1 MNETWQEIT
10 QPTWARIA
18 AQSDGLRP
26 ATLRIFAQAQP
37 ANPLADAERGINNF
51 IQGSNLENLIWAV
64 GILLIGLIVSAL
76 VSSVVG
82 GLLKKTTIDN
92 RLAAWITG
100 RPEGAGSPQV
110 EKWISAAVF
119 WIIFIFFLVAFFNRL
134 NLTAVSQPLNTFL
147 NQIAT
152 FLPKLAGALIWLG
165 IAWVLATVAKL
176 AVSRVMRTFSVDER
190 LNQEVGTAPTER
202 PLLLSDT
209 VANALY
215 WFIFLL
221 FLPLILE
228 ALQLQQALL
237 PVNNLLNQILAA
249 IPKILEAVLIG
260 FVGWLL
266 AQVVRRIVTN
276 LLAAAG
282 ADSLGARFGI
292 SRTSGGQ
299 SLSWIVGTI
308 VYVLILIPT
317 AIAALNALDI
327 QAISQP
333 AIAMLNDILSA
344 VPKIFTA
351 ALILAVAYILGRW
364 VGDLV
369 TNILT
374 GIGFNNV
381 FSWLGVQP
389 PKQPVRVM
397 SPPVRPLDP
406 EATILQ
412 EPELPARTPSEF
424 VGIVVQV
431 GILLFAVVAATDVL
445 RIPALTAIVSGI
457 VLVAGRVLSGLV
469 VFAIGLYLANLAFS
483 LIASSG
489 TRQARLLGQTA
500 RIAIIAFV
508 SALALQQM
516 GIGSDIVNL
525 AFGLLLG
532 AIAVGI
538 ALAFGLG
545 GREIAADQ
553 IREWLASFKQDKTPR
568 L

>member
-10 QPTWARIA
+10 QPISGPIA
-18 AQSDGLRP
+18 ALSDRVL
-26 ATLRIFAQAQP
+26 AQAQP
-37 ANPLADAERGINNF
+37 GNALTDAERGINNF
-51 IQGSNLENLIWAV
+51 LQGSNIENLLWAV

-82 GLLKKTTIDN
+82 GLLKKTTLDN

-100 RPEGAGSPQV
+100 RPEGTGAPQV

-119 WIIFIFFLVAFFNRL
+119 WIIFVFFLIAFFNRL

-147 NQIAT
+147 NQIT
-152 FLPKLAGALIWLG
+152 GFLPKLAGALIWLG
-165 IAWVLATVAKL
+165 IAWVLATVAKM
-176 AVSRVMRTFSVDER
+176 AVSRAMRAFSVDER

-209 VANALY
+209 LANALY

-221 FLPLILE
+221 FLPLILDSLE
-228 ALQLQQALL
+228 MQQALL

-249 IPKILEAVLIG
+249 IPKILEAVVIG

-266 AQVVRRIVTN
+266 AMVVRRIVTN

-333 AIAMLNDILSA
+333 AIAMLNTILGA
-344 VPKIFTA
+344 LPNIFTA
-351 ALILAVAYILGRW
+351 ALILAVAYMLGRW
-364 VGDLV
+364 ISDLV

-381 FSWLGVQP
+381 FSWLGVQQ
-389 PKQPVRVM
+389 PKQRLRL
-397 SPPVRPLDP
+397 PPSSIDP
-406 EATILQ
+406 DATILQ

-431 GILLFAVVAATDVL
+431 GIMLFAVVAATDVL

-457 VLVAGRVLSGLV
+457 VLVAGRVLAGLV

-553 IREWLASFKQDKTPR
+553 IRELLASFKQDKTPR

>member
-10 QPTWARIA
+10 QPISGPIA
-18 AQSDGLRP
+18 ALSD
-26 ATLRIFAQAQP
+26 RILAQAQSG
-37 ANPLADAERGINNF
+37 NPLTDAERGINNF
-51 IQGSNLENLIWAV
+51 LQGSNIENLLWAV

-76 VSSVVG
+76 VSSGWG
-82 GLLKKTTIDN
+82 GLPQHATV
-92 RLAAWITG
+92 RRRRAAWITG
-100 RPEGAGSPQV
+100 RPEGGAGAPQV

-147 NQIAT
+147 NQIT
-152 FLPKLAGALIWLG
+152 GFLPRLAAALIWLG
-165 IAWVLATVAKL
+165 IAWVLATVAKM
-176 AVSRVMRTFSVDER
+176 AVSRLMRTFSVDER
-190 LNQEVGTAPTER
+190 LNQEVGSASSER
-202 PLLLSDT
+202 PVLLSDT

-221 FLPLILE
+221 FLPLILDSLE
-228 ALQLQQALL
+228 MQQALL

-249 IPKILEAVLIG
+249 IPKILEAVVIG

-266 AQVVRRIVTN
+266 AMVVRRIVTN

-333 AIAMLNDILSA
+333 AVAMLNDILGA
-344 VPKIFTA
+344 LPNIFTA

-364 VGDLV
+364 ISDLV

-381 FSWLGVQP
+381 FSWLGVQQ
-389 PKQPVRVM
+389 PKQRLRL
-397 SPPVRPLDP
+397 PPSSIDP
-406 EATILQ
+406 DATILQ
-412 EPELPARTPSEF
+412 EP
-424 VGIVVQV
+424 
-431 GILLFAVVAATDVL
+431 
-445 RIPALTAIVSGI
+445 
-457 VLVAGRVLSGLV
+457 
-469 VFAIGLYLANLAFS
+469 
-483 LIASSG
+483 
-489 TRQARLLGQTA
+489 
-500 RIAIIAFV
+500 
-508 SALALQQM
+508 
-516 GIGSDIVNL
+516 
-525 AFGLLLG
+525 
-532 AIAVGI
+532 
-538 ALAFGLG
+538 
-545 GREIAADQ
+545 
-553 IREWLASFKQDKTPR
+553 
-568 L
+568 

>member
-10 QPTWARIA
+10 QPISGPIA
-18 AQSDGLRP
+18 ALSDRL
-26 ATLRIFAQAQP
+26 LAQAQP
-37 ANPLADAERGINNF
+37 ANPLAQAERGINNLF
-51 IQGSNLENLIWAV
+51 QGSNIENLLWAV
-64 GILLIGLIVSAL
+64 GILLVGLIVSAV
-76 VSSVVG
+76 VSSIVG

-100 RPEGAGSPQV
+100 RPEGAETPQV
-110 EKWISAAVF
+110 EKWISTAVF
-119 WIIFIFFLVAFFNRL
+119 WIIFIFFLIAFFDRL

-147 NQIAT
+147 NQIT
-152 FLPKLAGALIWLG
+152 GFLPKLAGALIWLG
-165 IAWVLATVAKL
+165 IAWVLATVAKM

-190 LNQEVGTAPTER
+190 LNQEVGAAPTER

-221 FLPLILE
+221 FLPLILDSLE
-228 ALQLQQALL
+228 MQQALL

-266 AQVVRRIVTN
+266 AMVVRRIVTN

-282 ADSLGARFGI
+282 ADGLGARFGI

-299 SLSWIVGTI
+299 SLSWIAGTI

-333 AIAMLNDILSA
+333 AIAMLNDILGA

-351 ALILAVAYILGRW
+351 ALILALAYILGRW

-381 FSWLGVQP
+381 FSWLGVQA
-389 PKQPVRVM
+389 PKQSLRL
-397 SPPVRPLDP
+397 PPSSIDP

-431 GILLFAVVAATDVL
+431 GIILFAVVAATDVL
-445 RIPALTAIVSGI
+445 QIPALTAIVSGI
-457 VLVAGRVLSGLV
+457 VLVAGRVLAGLV

-489 TRQARLLGQTA
+489 TRQARLLGQAA

-553 IREWLASFKQDKTPR
+553 IRELLASFKQDKTPR
-568 L
+568 S

>member
-10 QPTWARIA
+10 QPISGPIA
-18 AQSDGLRP
+18 ALSD
-26 ATLRIFAQAQP
+26 RILAQAQSG
-37 ANPLADAERGINNF
+37 NPLADAERGINNF
-51 IQGSNLENLIWAV
+51 IQGSNLENLLWAV
-64 GILLIGLIVSAL
+64 GILLVGLIVSAL

-100 RPEGAGSPQV
+100 RPEGGAGAPQV

-147 NQIAT
+147 NQIAN
-152 FLPKLAGALIWLG
+152 FLPKLAAALIWLG
-165 IAWVLATVAKL
+165 IAWVLATVAKM
-176 AVSRVMRTFSVDER
+176 AVSRLMRTFSVDER
-190 LNQEVGTAPTER
+190 LNQEVGSASSER

-266 AQVVRRIVTN
+266 AMVVRRIVTN

-333 AIAMLNDILSA
+333 AVAMLNDILLA

-369 TNILT
+369 TNILR

-389 PKQPVRVM
+389 KQPLRLTP
-397 SPPVRPLDP
+397 SSSDP
-406 EATILQ
+406 DATILQ
-412 EPELPARTPSEF
+412 EPEVPTRTPSEF

-445 RIPALTAIVSGI
+445 GIPALTAIVSGI

-489 TRQARLLGQTA
+489 TRQARLLGQAA

-508 SALALQQM
+508 AALALQQM

>member
-10 QPTWARIA
+10 QPISGPMAVVSDRI
-18 AQSDGLRP
+18 L
-26 ATLRIFAQAQP
+26 AQAQVAP
-37 ANPLADAERGINNF
+37 NPLSEAERGLNNLF
-51 IQGSNLENLIWAV
+51 AGKDIENLVWAI

-76 VSSVVG
+76 VSSLVG

-100 RPEGAGSPQV
+100 RPEGEGSPQV
-110 EKWISAAVF
+110 EKWISGAVF

-147 NQIAT
+147 NQIAGA
-152 FLPKLAGALIWLG
+152 LPKLAKALIFLG
-165 IAWVLATVAKL
+165 IAWVVATVAKL
-176 AVSRVMRTFSVDER
+176 ALSRAMRTFGVDER
-190 LNQEVGTAPTER
+190 LNQQVGTAPTET

-209 VANALY
+209 LANALY

-221 FLPLILE
+221 FLPLVLE
-228 ALQLQQALL
+228 SLDLQQALL

-266 AQVVRRIVTN
+266 AQVVQRIVTN

-292 SRTSGGQ
+292 SRSSGGQ
-299 SLSWIVGTI
+299 SLSWIIGTI

-327 QAISQP
+327 QAISLP
-333 AIAMLNDILSA
+333 AIAMLNTILGA
-344 VPKIFTA
+344 LPNIFTA
-351 ALILAVAYILGRW
+351 AIILAVAYFLGRW
-364 VGDLV
+364 IGDLV

-381 FSWLGVQP
+381 FSWLGMQ
-389 PKQPVRVM
+389 PKQPLRLP
-397 SPPVRPLDP
+397 SSSSTDP
-406 EATILQ
+406 DATVLQ
-412 EPELPARTPSEF
+412 EPDVAARTPSQF

-431 GILLFAVVAATDVL
+431 GIMLFAVVAATDVL
-445 RIPALTAIVSGI
+445 KIPALTAIVSGI

-500 RIAIIAFV
+500 RIAVIAFV
-508 SALALQQM
+508 GALALQQM

-545 GREIAADQ
+545 GREIAADEL
-553 IREWLASFKQDKTPR
+553 RGWLASFKQDKTPR
-568 L
+568 S

>member
-10 QPTWARIA
+10 QPISGSIA
-18 AQSDGLRP
+18 ALSD
-26 ATLRIFAQAQP
+26 RILAQAQP
-37 ANPLADAERGINNF
+37 ANPLTDAERGINNF
-51 IQGSNLENLIWAV
+51 IQGSNLENLLWAV
-64 GILLIGLIVSAL
+64 GILLVGLIVSAL

-100 RPEGAGSPQV
+100 RPEGAGAPQV

-147 NQIAT
+147 NQIAN
-152 FLPKLAGALIWLG
+152 FLPKLAAALIWLG
-165 IAWVLATVAKL
+165 IAWVLATVAKM
-176 AVSRVMRTFSVDER
+176 AVSRVMRTFNVDER

-266 AQVVRRIVTN
+266 AMVVRRIVTN

-282 ADSLGARFGI
+282 ADGLGARFGI
-292 SRTSGGQ
+292 SRTTGGQ

-333 AIAMLNDILSA
+333 AVAMLNDILSA

-389 PKQPVRVM
+389 KQPLRLTP
-397 SPPVRPLDP
+397 SSIDP
-406 EATILQ
+406 DATVLQ
-412 EPELPARTPSEF
+412 EPELPTRTPSEF

-431 GILLFAVVAATDVL
+431 GIMLFAVVAATDVL

-545 GREIAADQ
+545 GREIAAEQ

>member
-1 MNETWQEIT
+1 MNEMWQEIT

-18 AQSDGLRP
+18 VVSDGLRP
-26 ATLRIFAQAQP
+26 ATLRILAQAQP
-37 ANPLADAERGINNF
+37 ALNPLTEAERGINNLF
-51 IQGSNLENLIWAV
+51 QNSNIGNLIWAV
-64 GILLIGLIVSAL
+64 GILLIGLIVATL

-92 RLAAWITG
+92 RLAAWVTG
-100 RPEGAGSPQV
+100 RPEGEDSPQV

-119 WIIFIFFLVAFFNRL
+119 WIIFIFFLVAFFNQL

-147 NQIAT
+147 NQIT
-152 FLPKLAGALIWLG
+152 GFLPKLGGALIWLG

-190 LNQEVGTAPTER
+190 LNQEVGTAPNER

-221 FLPLILE
+221 FLPLILDSLE
-228 ALQLQQALL
+228 LQQALL

-266 AQVVRRIVTN
+266 AMVVRRIVTN
-276 LLAAAG
+276 LLTAAG

-333 AIAMLNDILSA
+333 AIAMLNTVLGAI
-344 VPKIFTA
+344 PNIFTA
-351 ALILAVAYILGRW
+351 ALILVVAYILGRW
-364 VGDLV
+364 IGDLV

-381 FSWLGVQP
+381 FSWLGVS
-389 PKQPVRVM
+389 PKPSLSIAQNR
-397 SPPVRPLDP
+397 LDTD
-406 EATILQ
+406 ATVLQ
-412 EPELPARTPSEF
+412 SEPGIPARTPSEF

-431 GILLFAVVAATDVL
+431 GIILFAVVAATDVL

-457 VLVAGRVLSGLV
+457 VVVAGKVLSGLI

-489 TRQARLLGQTA
+489 TRQARLLGQAA

-508 SALALQQM
+508 LALALQQM

-545 GREIAADQ
+545 GRDIASEQ
-553 IREWLASFKQDKTPR
+553 IREWLAAFKQDKTPR
-568 L
+568 S

>member
-10 QPTWARIA
+10 QPISGALVA
-18 AQSDGLRP
+18 LSDGLRP
-26 ATLRIFAQAQP
+26 ATLRLLAQAP
-37 ANPLADAERGINNF
+37 AAPNPLADAERGINNF
-51 IQGSNLENLIWAV
+51 VQSSNIENLIWAI

-76 VSSVVG
+76 VSSLVG

-100 RPEGAGSPQV
+100 RAEGEGAPQV

-147 NQIAT
+147 NQIAGA
-152 FLPKLAGALIWLG
+152 LPKLAKALIFLG

-176 AVSRVMRTFSVDER
+176 ALSRAMRTFGVDER
-190 LNQEVGTAPTER
+190 LNQQVGTAPSEN

-209 VANALY
+209 LANALY

-221 FLPLILE
+221 FLPSVLE
-228 ALQLQQALL
+228 SLDLQQALL

-249 IPKILEAVLIG
+249 IPKILEALLIG

-266 AQVVRRIVTN
+266 AQVVQRIVTN

-292 SRTSGGQ
+292 SRSSGGQ
-299 SLSWIVGTI
+299 SLSWIIGTI

-333 AIAMLNDILSA
+333 AIAMLNTILGA
-344 VPKIFTA
+344 LPNIFTA
-351 ALILAVAYILGRW
+351 AIILALAYILGRW
-364 VGDLV
+364 IGDLV

-389 PKQPVRVM
+389 PKQPLMIRAPG
-397 SPPVRPLDP
+397 SIDP
-406 EATILQ
+406 DATVLQ
-412 EPELPARTPSEF
+412 EPDLPARTPSEF

-457 VLVAGRVLSGLV
+457 VLVAGRVLAGLV
-469 VFAIGLYLANLAFS
+469 VFAIGLYLANLAFG

-500 RIAIIAFV
+500 RIAVIAFV

-545 GREIAADQ
+545 GREIAADEL
-553 IREWLASFKQDKTPR
+553 RGWLASFKQDKTPR

>member
-10 QPTWARIA
+10 QPISGPIA
-18 AQSDGLRP
+18 ALSDRVL
-26 ATLRIFAQAQP
+26 AQAQP
-37 ANPLADAERGINNF
+37 GNALTDAERGINNF
-51 IQGSNLENLIWAV
+51 IQGSNIENLIWAV

-100 RPEGAGSPQV
+100 RPEGAGAPQV

-119 WIIFIFFLVAFFNRL
+119 WIIFVFFLIAFFNRL

-147 NQIAT
+147 NQIT
-152 FLPKLAGALIWLG
+152 GFLPKLAGALIWLG
-165 IAWVLATVAKL
+165 IAWVLATVAKM
-176 AVSRVMRTFSVDER
+176 AVSRAMRAFSVDER
-190 LNQEVGTAPTER
+190 LNQEVGAAPTER

-221 FLPLILE
+221 FLPLILDSLE
-228 ALQLQQALL
+228 MQQALL

-266 AQVVRRIVTN
+266 AMVVRRIVTN

-282 ADSLGARFGI
+282 ADALGARFGI

-333 AIAMLNDILSA
+333 AVAMLNDILGA

-351 ALILAVAYILGRW
+351 ALILALAYILGRW

-381 FSWLGVQP
+381 FSWLGVQA
-389 PKQPVRVM
+389 PKQSLRL
-397 SPPVRPLDP
+397 PPSSIDP
-406 EATILQ
+406 DATILQ

-445 RIPALTAIVSGI
+445 QIPALTAIVSGI
-457 VLVAGRVLSGLV
+457 VLVAGRVLAGLV

-489 TRQARLLGQTA
+489 TRQARLLGQAA
-500 RIAIIAFV
+500 RVAIIAFV

-553 IREWLASFKQDKTPR
+553 IRELLASFKQDKTPR

>member
-10 QPTWARIA
+10 QPISGPIGAL
-18 AQSDGLRP
+18 SDQIL
-26 ATLRIFAQAQP
+26 AQAQSG
-37 ANPLADAERGINNF
+37 NPLAEAERGINNF
-51 IQGSNLENLIWAV
+51 LQGSNLENLLWAV
-64 GILLIGLIVSAL
+64 GILLVGLIVSAL

-100 RPEGAGSPQV
+100 RPEGGAGAPQV

-147 NQIAT
+147 NQIT
-152 FLPKLAGALIWLG
+152 GFLPKLAGALIWLG
-165 IAWVLATVAKL
+165 IAWVLATVAKM
-176 AVSRVMRTFSVDER
+176 AISRVMRTFSVDER
-190 LNQEVGTAPTER
+190 LNQEVGTASSER

-266 AQVVRRIVTN
+266 AMVVRRIVTN

-282 ADSLGARFGI
+282 TDSLGARFGI

-333 AIAMLNDILSA
+333 AVAMLNDILSA

-369 TNILT
+369 TNILR

-389 PKQPVRVM
+389 KQPLRLTP
-397 SPPVRPLDP
+397 SSRDP
-406 EATILQ
+406 DATILQ
-412 EPELPARTPSEF
+412 EPEVPTRTPSEF

-445 RIPALTAIVSGI
+445 GIPALTAIVSGI

-508 SALALQQM
+508 AALALQQM

>member
-1 MNETWQEIT
+1 MNETWQQIT
-10 QPTWARIA
+10 QPISGKIA
-18 AQSDGLRP
+18 VMSDGLRP
-26 ATLRIFAQAQP
+26 ATLRILAQAP
-37 ANPLADAERGINNF
+37 AAPNPLVDAQNGINNIF
-51 IQGSNLENLIWAV
+51 QGSTSIENLIWAI

-76 VSSVVG
+76 VSSLVG

-92 RLAAWITG
+92 RLAGWITG
-100 RPEGAGSPQV
+100 RPEGEGSPQV
-110 EKWISAAVF
+110 EKWISGAVF

-147 NQIAT
+147 NQIAGA
-152 FLPKLAGALIWLG
+152 LPKLAKALIFLG

-176 AVSRVMRTFSVDER
+176 ALSRAMRTFGVDER
-190 LNQEVGTAPTER
+190 LNQQVGTAPTET

-209 VANALY
+209 LANALY

-221 FLPLILE
+221 FLPLVLE
-228 ALQLQQALL
+228 SLDLQQALL

-266 AQVVRRIVTN
+266 AQVVQRIVTN

-292 SRTSGGQ
+292 SRSSGGQ
-299 SLSWIVGTI
+299 SLSWIIGTV

-327 QAISQP
+327 QAISLP
-333 AIAMLNDILSA
+333 AIAMLNTILGA
-344 VPKIFTA
+344 LPNIFTA
-351 ALILAVAYILGRW
+351 AIILAVAYFLGRW
-364 VGDLV
+364 IGDLV

-381 FSWLGVQP
+381 FSWLGMQS
-389 PKQPVRVM
+389 KQPLRLP
-397 SPPVRPLDP
+397 SSSTDDLD
-406 EATILQ
+406 ATVLQ
-412 EPELPARTPSEF
+412 EPPARTPSEF

-457 VLVAGRVLSGLV
+457 VLVAGKVLSGLV

-489 TRQARLLGQTA
+489 TRQARMLGQAA
-500 RIAIIAFV
+500 RIAVIAFV
-508 SALALQQM
+508 GALALQQM

-545 GREIAADQ
+545 GREIAADEL
-553 IREWLASFKQDKTPR
+553 RGWLASFKQDKTPR
-568 L
+568 S

>member
-10 QPTWARIA
+10 QPISGPIA
-18 AQSDGLRP
+18 ALSD
-26 ATLRIFAQAQP
+26 RILSQAQP
-37 ANPLADAERGINNF
+37 GNPLTDAERGINNF
-51 IQGSNLENLIWAV
+51 IQGSNIENLIWAV

-100 RPEGAGSPQV
+100 RPEGTGAPQV

-119 WIIFIFFLVAFFNRL
+119 WIIFVFFLIAFFNRL

-147 NQIAT
+147 NQIT
-152 FLPKLAGALIWLG
+152 GFLPKLAGALIWLG
-165 IAWVLATVAKL
+165 IAWVLATVAKM
-176 AVSRVMRTFSVDER
+176 AVSRAMRAFSVDER
-190 LNQEVGTAPTER
+190 LNQEVGAAPTER

-221 FLPLILE
+221 FLPLILDSLE
-228 ALQLQQALL
+228 MQQALL

-266 AQVVRRIVTN
+266 AMVVRRIVTN

-292 SRTSGGQ
+292 SRNSGGQ

-333 AIAMLNDILSA
+333 AIAMLNDILGA

-364 VGDLV
+364 VSDLV

-381 FSWLGVQP
+381 FSWLGVQQ
-389 PKQPVRVM
+389 PKQRLRL
-397 SPPVRPLDP
+397 PPSSIDP
-406 EATILQ
+406 DATILQ

-431 GILLFAVVAATDVL
+431 GIMLFAVVAATDVL

-457 VLVAGRVLSGLV
+457 VLVAGRVLAGLV

-489 TRQARLLGQTA
+489 TRQARLLGQAA

>member
-10 QPTWARIA
+10 QPISGPIA
-18 AQSDGLRP
+18 ALSD
-26 ATLRIFAQAQP
+26 RILAQAQSG
-37 ANPLADAERGINNF
+37 NPLTDAERGINNF
-51 IQGSNLENLIWAV
+51 IQGTNLENLLWAI
-64 GILLIGLIVSAL
+64 GILLVGLIVSAL

-100 RPEGAGSPQV
+100 RPEGGAGAPQV

-147 NQIAT
+147 NQIAN
-152 FLPKLAGALIWLG
+152 FLPKLAAALIWLG
-165 IAWVLATVAKL
+165 IAWVLATVAKM
-176 AVSRVMRTFSVDER
+176 AVSRLMRTFSVDER
-190 LNQEVGTAPTER
+190 LNQEVGTASSER

-266 AQVVRRIVTN
+266 AMVVRRIVTN

-282 ADSLGARFGI
+282 ADGLGARFGI
-292 SRTSGGQ
+292 SRSSGGQ

-333 AIAMLNDILSA
+333 AVAMLNDILLA

-369 TNILT
+369 TNILR

-389 PKQPVRVM
+389 KQPLRLTP
-397 SPPVRPLDP
+397 SSIDP
-406 EATILQ
+406 DATLLQ
-412 EPELPARTPSEF
+412 EPEVPTRTPSEF

-431 GILLFAVVAATDVL
+431 GIMLFAVVAATDVL
-445 RIPALTAIVSGI
+445 GIPALTAIVSGI

-489 TRQARLLGQTA
+489 TRQARLLGQAA

-508 SALALQQM
+508 AALALQQM

>member
-1 MNETWQEIT
+1 MNQTWQEIT

-18 AQSDGLRP
+18 VLSDGLRP
-26 ATLRIFAQAQP
+26 ATLRLLGQAQP
-37 ANPLADAERGINNF
+37 APNPLAEAERGLNNLF
-51 IQGSNLENLIWAV
+51 VGSNIENLIWAV

-76 VSSVVG
+76 VSSLVG

-100 RPEGAGSPQV
+100 RPEGEGSPPV
-110 EKWISAAVF
+110 EKWISTAVF
-119 WIIFIFFLVAFFNRL
+119 WIVFIFFLVAFFNRL

-147 NQIAT
+147 NQIT
-152 FLPKLAGALIWLG
+152 GFLPKLAGALILLG
-165 IAWVLATVAKL
+165 IAWVLATIAKL
-176 AVSRVMRTFSVDER
+176 ALSRAMRTFNVDER
-190 LNQEVGTAPTER
+190 LNQQVGTAPTER

-209 VANALY
+209 LANALY

-221 FLPLILE
+221 FLPSIL
-228 ALQLQQALL
+228 ATLQLQDALL

-249 IPKILEAVLIG
+249 IPKILEALLIG

-266 AQVVRRIVTN
+266 AQVVQRIVTN

-327 QAISQP
+327 QAISLP
-333 AIAMLNDILSA
+333 AIAMLNTILGA
-344 VPKIFTA
+344 LPNIFTA
-351 ALILAVAYILGRW
+351 AVILAVAYILGRW
-364 VGDLV
+364 IGDLV

-389 PKQPVRVM
+389 KQPLRM
-397 SPPVRPLDP
+397 PAPSSIDP
-406 EATILQ
+406 DATVLQ
-412 EPELPARTPSEF
+412 EPPARTPSEF

-457 VLVAGRVLSGLV
+457 VLVAGQVLSGLV
-469 VFAIGLYLANLAFS
+469 VFAIGLYLANLAFN

-489 TRQARLLGQTA
+489 TRQARLLGQAA
-500 RIAIIAFV
+500 RIAIIVFV
-508 SALALQQM
+508 LALALQQM

>member
-10 QPTWARIA
+10 QSTWTPMGLLSDRIL
-18 AQSDGLRP
+18 AQG
-26 ATLRIFAQAQP
+26 QP
-37 ANPLADAERGINNF
+37 APNPLADAERGLNNLF
-51 IQGSNLENLIWAV
+51 QGSNIENLIWAV
-64 GILLIGLIVSAL
+64 GILLLGLIVATL
-76 VSSVVG
+76 VSSVIG
-82 GLLKKTTIDN
+82 GLLKKTNIDN
-92 RLAAWITG
+92 KMAAWVTG
-100 RPEGAGSPQV
+100 RPDSTESPPV
-110 EKWISAAVF
+110 EKWVATAVF

-147 NQIAT
+147 DQIAA

-176 AVSRVMRTFSVDER
+176 AVSRAMRAFGLDER
-190 LNQEVGTAPTER
+190 LNQQVGGTPGES
-202 PLLLSDT
+202 PLLLSET

-228 ALQLQQALL
+228 SLQLSQALL
-237 PVNNLLNQILAA
+237 PVQNLLNQILAA

-260 FVGWLL
+260 AVGWLL

-276 LLAAAG
+276 LLAATG
-282 ADSLGARFGI
+282 ADSVGARFGI
-292 SRTSGGQ
+292 SRTNGGQ

-333 AIAMLNDILSA
+333 AIAMLNTILGA
-344 VPKIFTA
+344 IPNIFTA
-351 ALILAVAYILGRW
+351 AIILVVAYLLGRW
-364 VGDLV
+364 ISDLV
-369 TNILT
+369 INILT

-381 FSWLGVQP
+381 FSWLGVPAKP
-389 PKQPVRVM
+389 PLSIAQNQ
-397 SPPVRPLDP
+397 LDP
-406 EATILQ
+406 DATVLQ
-412 EPELPARTPSEF
+412 AEPEIPSRTPSEF

-431 GILLFAVVAATDVL
+431 GIILFAVVAATDVL

-457 VLVAGRVLSGLV
+457 VVVAGRVLSGLI

-508 SALALQQM
+508 LALALQQM
-516 GIGSDIVNL
+516 GIASDIVNL

-545 GREIAADQ
+545 GRDIASEQ
-553 IREWLASFKQDKTPR
+553 IREWLAAFKQDKTPR
-568 L
+568 P

>member
-18 AQSDGLRP
+18 AQSD
-26 ATLRIFAQAQP
+26 RIFAQAQP
-37 ANPLADAERGINNF
+37 ANPLVDAERGINNF
-51 IQGSNLENLIWAV
+51 IQGSNIENLIWAV

-333 AIAMLNDILSA
+333 AVAMLNDILSA

-406 EATILQ
+406 DATILQ

-457 VLVAGRVLSGLV
+457 VLVAGRVLSGLI

>member
-10 QPTWARIA
+10 QPTWTPMGLLSDRIL
-18 AQSDGLRP
+18 AQG
-26 ATLRIFAQAQP
+26 QP
-37 ANPLADAERGINNF
+37 APNPLADAERGLNNLF
-51 IQGSNLENLIWAV
+51 QGSNIENLIWAV
-64 GILLIGLIVSAL
+64 GILLLGLIVATL
-76 VSSVVG
+76 VSSVIG
-82 GLLKKTTIDN
+82 GLLKKTNIDN
-92 RLAAWITG
+92 KMAAWVTG
-100 RPEGAGSPQV
+100 RPDSTESPPV
-110 EKWISAAVF
+110 EKWVATSVF
-119 WIIFIFFLVAFFNRL
+119 WIILIFFLVAFFNRL

-147 NQIAT
+147 DQIAA
-152 FLPKLAGALIWLG
+152 FLPKFAGALIWLG

-176 AVSRVMRTFSVDER
+176 AVSRAMRAFGLDER
-190 LNQEVGTAPTER
+190 LNQQVGGTPGES
-202 PLLLSDT
+202 PLLLSET

-228 ALQLQQALL
+228 SLQLSQALL
-237 PVNNLLNQILAA
+237 PVQNLLNQILAA

-260 FVGWLL
+260 AVGWLL

-276 LLAAAG
+276 LLAATG
-282 ADSLGARFGI
+282 ADSVGARFGI
-292 SRTSGGQ
+292 SRTNGGQ

-333 AIAMLNDILSA
+333 AIAMLNTILGA
-344 VPKIFTA
+344 IPNIFTA
-351 ALILAVAYILGRW
+351 AIILVVAYILGRW
-364 VGDLV
+364 ISDLV
-369 TNILT
+369 INILT

-381 FSWLGVQP
+381 FSWLGVPAKP
-389 PKQPVRVM
+389 PLSIAQNQ
-397 SPPVRPLDP
+397 LDP
-406 EATILQ
+406 DATVLQ
-412 EPELPARTPSEF
+412 AEPEIPSRTPSEL

-431 GILLFAVVAATDVL
+431 GIILFAVVAATDVL

-508 SALALQQM
+508 LALALQQM
-516 GIGSDIVNL
+516 GIASDIVNL

-545 GREIAADQ
+545 GRDIASEQ
-553 IREWLASFKQDKTPR
+553 IREWLAAFKQDKTPR
-568 L
+568 S

>member
-10 QPTWARIA
+10 QPISGPIA
-18 AQSDGLRP
+18 ALSD
-26 ATLRIFAQAQP
+26 RILAQAQSG
-37 ANPLADAERGINNF
+37 NPLTDAERGINNF

-64 GILLIGLIVSAL
+64 GILLVGLIVSAL

-100 RPEGAGSPQV
+100 RPEGTGAPQV

-147 NQIAT
+147 NQIAN
-152 FLPKLAGALIWLG
+152 FLPKLAAALIWLG
-165 IAWVLATVAKL
+165 IAWVLATVAKM
-176 AVSRVMRTFSVDER
+176 AVSRLMRTFSVDER
-190 LNQEVGTAPTER
+190 LNQEVGTASSER

-266 AQVVRRIVTN
+266 AMVVRRIVTN

-282 ADSLGARFGI
+282 ADGLGARFGI

-333 AIAMLNDILSA
+333 AVAMLNDILSA

-389 PKQPVRVM
+389 KQPLRLTP
-397 SPPVRPLDP
+397 SSIDP
-406 EATILQ
+406 DATILQ

-431 GILLFAVVAATDVL
+431 GIMLFAVVAATDVL

>member
-1 MNETWQEIT
+1 MNETWQEIA
-10 QPTWARIA
+10 QPTWARIGVL
-18 AQSDGLRP
+18 SDGLRP
-26 ATLRIFAQAQP
+26 ATLRILAQARP
-37 ANPLADAERGINNF
+37 AANPLAEAERGLNNLF
-51 IQGSNLENLIWAV
+51 AGSNIENLIWAV
-64 GILLIGLIVSAL
+64 GILLVGLIVSAL
-76 VSSVVG
+76 VSSLVG

-100 RPEGAGSPQV
+100 RPEGAGSPPV
-110 EKWISAAVF
+110 EKWISTAVF
-119 WIIFIFFLVAFFNRL
+119 WIVFIFFLVAFFDRL
-134 NLTAVSQPLNTFL
+134 NLTGVSQPLNTFL
-147 NQIAT
+147 TQIT
-152 FLPKLAGALIWLG
+152 GFLPKLAGALIWLG
-165 IAWVLATVAKL
+165 IAWVLATVAKM
-176 AVSRVMRTFSVDER
+176 AVSRAMRTFSVDER

-221 FLPLILE
+221 FLPLILDSLE
-228 ALQLQQALL
+228 MQQALL

-249 IPKILEAVLIG
+249 IPKILEALLIG

-266 AQVVRRIVTN
+266 AQVVQRIVTN

-333 AIAMLNDILSA
+333 AIAMLNDILTA
-344 VPKIFTA
+344 LPKIFTA
-351 ALILAVAYILGRW
+351 AVIIAVAYLLGRW

-381 FSWLGVQP
+381 FSWLGVP
-389 PKQPVRVM
+389 PAKQPLRL
-397 SPPVRPLDP
+397 PPPSSIDP
-406 EATILQ
+406 DATVLQ
-412 EPELPARTPSEF
+412 EPPARTPSEF

-445 RIPALTAIVSGI
+445 RIPALTAIVSCI
-457 VLVAGRVLSGLV
+457 VVIAGRVLSGLI
-469 VFAIGLYLANLAFS
+469 VFAIGLYLANLAFN

-500 RIAIIAFV
+500 RIAVIVFV

-545 GREIAADQ
+545 GRDIAGEQ
-553 IREWLASFKQDKTPR
+553 IREWLAAFKQDKTPR

>member
-10 QPTWARIA
+10 QPISGPIA
-18 AQSDGLRP
+18 ALSDLI
-26 ATLRIFAQAQP
+26 LAQAQP
-37 ANPLADAERGINNF
+37 ANPLAQTQRGINNF
-51 IQGSNLENLIWAV
+51 LQNSNLENLLWAV
-64 GILLIGLIVSAL
+64 GILLVGLIVSAL

-100 RPEGAGSPQV
+100 RPEAAGSPQV
-110 EKWISAAVF
+110 EKWISTAVF
-119 WIIFIFFLVAFFNRL
+119 WIIFIFFLIAFFDRL

-147 NQIAT
+147 NQIT
-152 FLPKLAGALIWLG
+152 GFLPKLAGALIWLG
-165 IAWVLATVAKL
+165 IAWVLATVAKMAL
-176 AVSRVMRTFSVDER
+176 SRAMRTFNVDER
-190 LNQEVGTAPTER
+190 LNQEVGTASTER

-221 FLPLILE
+221 FLPLILNSLE
-228 ALQLQQALL
+228 MQQALL

-266 AQVVRRIVTN
+266 AMVVRRIVTN

-333 AIAMLNDILSA
+333 AVAMLNDILSA

-351 ALILAVAYILGRW
+351 ALILALAYILGRW

-369 TNILT
+369 TNILR

-389 PKQPVRVM
+389 KQPLRLTP
-397 SPPVRPLDP
+397 SSSDP
-406 EATILQ
+406 DATILQ
-412 EPELPARTPSEF
+412 EPEVATRTPSEF

-445 RIPALTAIVSGI
+445 GIPALTAIVSGI

-508 SALALQQM
+508 AALALQQM

>member
-10 QPTWARIA
+10 QPISGPMAVVSDRI
-18 AQSDGLRP
+18 L
-26 ATLRIFAQAQP
+26 AQAQVAP
-37 ANPLADAERGINNF
+37 NPLSEAERGLNNLF
-51 IQGSNLENLIWAV
+51 AGKDIENLVWAI

-76 VSSVVG
+76 VSSLVG

-100 RPEGAGSPQV
+100 RPEGEGSPQV
-110 EKWISAAVF
+110 EKWISGAVF

-147 NQIAT
+147 NQIAGA
-152 FLPKLAGALIWLG
+152 LPKLAKALIFLG
-165 IAWVLATVAKL
+165 IAWVVATVAKL
-176 AVSRVMRTFSVDER
+176 ALSRAMRTFGVDER
-190 LNQEVGTAPTER
+190 LNQQVGTAPTET

-209 VANALY
+209 LANALY

-221 FLPLILE
+221 FLPLVLE
-228 ALQLQQALL
+228 SLDLQQALL

-266 AQVVRRIVTN
+266 AQVVQRIVTN

-292 SRTSGGQ
+292 SRSSGGQ
-299 SLSWIVGTI
+299 SLSWIIGTI

-327 QAISQP
+327 QAISLP
-333 AIAMLNDILSA
+333 AIAMLNTILGA
-344 VPKIFTA
+344 LPNIFTA
-351 ALILAVAYILGRW
+351 AIILAVAYFLGRW
-364 VGDLV
+364 IGDLV

-381 FSWLGVQP
+381 FSWLGMQ
-389 PKQPVRVM
+389 PKQPLRL
-397 SPPVRPLDP
+397 PPSSSTDP
-406 EATILQ
+406 DATVLQ
-412 EPELPARTPSEF
+412 EPDVAARTPSQF

-431 GILLFAVVAATDVL
+431 GIMLFAVVAATDVL
-445 RIPALTAIVSGI
+445 KIPALTAIVSGI

-500 RIAIIAFV
+500 RIAVIAFV
-508 SALALQQM
+508 GALALQQM

-545 GREIAADQ
+545 GREIAADEL
-553 IREWLASFKQDKTPR
+553 RGWLASFKQDKTPR
-568 L
+568 S

>member
-10 QPTWARIA
+10 QPISGPIA
-18 AQSDGLRP
+18 ALSD
-26 ATLRIFAQAQP
+26 RIVAQAQP
-37 ANPLADAERGINNF
+37 ANPLAQAERGINNLF
-51 IQGSNLENLIWAV
+51 QGTNLENLLWAI
-64 GILLIGLIVSAL
+64 GILLVGLIVSAL

-100 RPEGAGSPQV
+100 RPEAAGSPQV
-110 EKWISAAVF
+110 EKWISTAVF
-119 WIIFIFFLVAFFNRL
+119 WIIFIFFLIAFFDRL

-147 NQIAT
+147 NQIT
-152 FLPKLAGALIWLG
+152 GFLPKLAAALIWLG
-165 IAWVLATVAKL
+165 IAWVLATVAKM

-190 LNQEVGTAPTER
+190 LNQEVGTASSER

-221 FLPLILE
+221 FLPLILDSLE
-228 ALQLQQALL
+228 MQQALL

-266 AQVVRRIVTN
+266 AMVVRRIVTN

-333 AIAMLNDILSA
+333 AVAMLNDILSA

-369 TNILT
+369 TNILR

-389 PKQPVRVM
+389 KQPLRLTP
-397 SPPVRPLDP
+397 SSIDP
-406 EATILQ
+406 DATVLQ
-412 EPELPARTPSEF
+412 EPEVPTRTPSEF

-445 RIPALTAIVSGI
+445 GIPALTAIVSGI

-489 TRQARLLGQTA
+489 TRQARLLGQAA

-508 SALALQQM
+508 AALALQQM

-568 L
+568 S

>member
-10 QPTWARIA
+10 QPISGPIA
-18 AQSDGLRP
+18 ALSDGLRP
-26 ATLRIFAQAQP
+26 ATLRILAQAQP
-37 ANPLADAERGINNF
+37 GNALTDAERGINNF
-51 IQGSNLENLIWAV
+51 LQGSNIENLIWAV

-82 GLLKKTTIDN
+82 GLLKKTTLDN

-100 RPEGAGSPQV
+100 RPEGAGAPQV
-110 EKWISAAVF
+110 EKWISTAVF
-119 WIIFIFFLVAFFNRL
+119 WIIFVFFLIAFFNRL

-147 NQIAT
+147 NQIT
-152 FLPKLAGALIWLG
+152 GFLPKLAGALIWLG
-165 IAWVLATVAKL
+165 IAWVLATVAKM
-176 AVSRVMRTFSVDER
+176 AVSRAMRAFSVDER
-190 LNQEVGTAPTER
+190 LNQEVGTVPSER

-221 FLPLILE
+221 FLPLILDSLE
-228 ALQLQQALL
+228 MQQALL

-260 FVGWLL
+260 FIGWLL
-266 AQVVRRIVTN
+266 AMVVRRIVTN

-282 ADSLGARFGI
+282 ADNLGARFGI

-333 AIAMLNDILSA
+333 AIGMLNDILGA

-351 ALILAVAYILGRW
+351 ALILALAYILGRW

-389 PKQPVRVM
+389 PKQSLRL
-397 SPPVRPLDP
+397 PPSSIDP

-445 RIPALTAIVSGI
+445 QIPALTAIISGI
-457 VLVAGRVLSGLV
+457 VLVAGRVLAGLV

-489 TRQARLLGQTA
+489 TRQARLLGQAA

-553 IREWLASFKQDKTPR
+553 IRELLASFKQDKTPR

>member
-10 QPTWARIA
+10 QPTWTPMGLLSDRIL
-18 AQSDGLRP
+18 AQG
-26 ATLRIFAQAQP
+26 QP
-37 ANPLADAERGINNF
+37 APNPLADAERGLNNLF
-51 IQGSNLENLIWAV
+51 QGSNIENLIWAV
-64 GILLIGLIVSAL
+64 GILLLGLIVATL
-76 VSSVVG
+76 VSSVIG
-82 GLLKKTTIDN
+82 GLLKKTNIDN
-92 RLAAWITG
+92 KMAAWVTG
-100 RPEGAGSPQV
+100 RPDSIQSPPV
-110 EKWISAAVF
+110 EKWVATSVF
-119 WIIFIFFLVAFFNRL
+119 WIILIFFLVAFFNRL

-147 NQIAT
+147 DQIAA

-165 IAWVLATVAKL
+165 MAWVLATVAKL
-176 AVSRVMRTFSVDER
+176 AVSRAMRVFGLDER
-190 LNQEVGTAPTER
+190 LNQQVGGGPGES
-202 PLLLSDT
+202 PLLLSET

-228 ALQLQQALL
+228 SLQLSQALL
-237 PVNNLLNQILAA
+237 PVQNLLNQILAA

-260 FVGWLL
+260 AVGWLL

-276 LLAAAG
+276 LLAATG
-282 ADSLGARFGI
+282 ADSVGARFGI
-292 SRTSGGQ
+292 SRTNGGQ

-333 AIAMLNDILSA
+333 AIAMLNTILGA
-344 VPKIFTA
+344 IPNIFTA
-351 ALILAVAYILGRW
+351 AIILVVAYILGRW
-364 VGDLV
+364 ISDLV
-369 TNILT
+369 INILT

-381 FSWLGVQP
+381 FSWLGVPAKP
-389 PKQPVRVM
+389 PLSIAKDQ
-397 SPPVRPLDP
+397 LDP
-406 EATILQ
+406 DATVLQ
-412 EPELPARTPSEF
+412 AEPQIPSRTPSEF

-431 GILLFAVVAATDVL
+431 GIILFAVVAATDVL

-508 SALALQQM
+508 LALALQQM
-516 GIGSDIVNL
+516 GIASDIVNL

-545 GREIAADQ
+545 GRDIASEQ
-553 IREWLASFKQDKTPR
+553 IREWLAAFKQDKTPR
-568 L
+568 S

>member
-10 QPTWARIA
+10 QPISGPIVAL
-18 AQSDGLRP
+18 SDRL
-26 ATLRIFAQAQP
+26 LAQAPP
-37 ANPLADAERGINNF
+37 ASNPLVDAQNGINNIF
-51 IQGSNLENLIWAV
+51 QGSTSIENLVWAI

-76 VSSVVG
+76 VSSLVG

-100 RPEGAGSPQV
+100 RPEGEGSPQV

-147 NQIAT
+147 NQIAGA
-152 FLPKLAGALIWLG
+152 LPKLAKALIFLG

-176 AVSRVMRTFSVDER
+176 ALSRAMRTFGVDER
-190 LNQEVGTAPTER
+190 LNQQVGTAPTET

-209 VANALY
+209 LANALY

-221 FLPLILE
+221 FLPLVLE
-228 ALQLQQALL
+228 SLDLQQALL

-266 AQVVRRIVTN
+266 AQVVQRIVTN

-292 SRTSGGQ
+292 SRSSGGQ

-327 QAISQP
+327 QAISLP
-333 AIAMLNDILSA
+333 AIAMLNTILGA
-344 VPKIFTA
+344 LPNIFTA
-351 ALILAVAYILGRW
+351 AIILAVAYILGRW
-364 VGDLV
+364 IGDLV

-381 FSWLGVQP
+381 FSWLGMQ
-389 PKQPVRVM
+389 PKQPLRL
-397 SPPVRPLDP
+397 PPTSIDP

-412 EPELPARTPSEF
+412 EPEVPARTPSQF

-431 GILLFAVVAATDVL
+431 GIMLFAVVAATDVL

-457 VLVAGRVLSGLV
+457 VLVAGRVLAGLV

-500 RIAIIAFV
+500 RIAVIAFV
-508 SALALQQM
+508 GALALQQM

-545 GREIAADQ
+545 GREIAADEL
-553 IREWLASFKQDKTPR
+553 RGWLASFKQDKTPR

>member
-10 QPTWARIA
+10 QPISGPIA
-18 AQSDGLRP
+18 ALSD
-26 ATLRIFAQAQP
+26 RILAQAQP
-37 ANPLADAERGINNF
+37 ANPLVQTQRGINNF
-51 IQGSNLENLIWAV
+51 IQNSNLENLLWAV
-64 GILLIGLIVSAL
+64 GILLVGLIVSAV

-100 RPEGAGSPQV
+100 RPEAAGSPQV
-110 EKWISAAVF
+110 EKWISTAVF
-119 WIIFIFFLVAFFNRL
+119 WIIFIFFLIAFFDRL

-147 NQIAT
+147 NQIT
-152 FLPKLAGALIWLG
+152 GFLPKLAAALIWLG
-165 IAWVLATVAKL
+165 IAWVLATVAKMAL
-176 AVSRVMRTFSVDER
+176 SRVMRTFSVDER
-190 LNQEVGTAPTER
+190 LNQEVGTASSEQ

-221 FLPLILE
+221 FLPLILDSLE
-228 ALQLQQALL
+228 MQQALL

-266 AQVVRRIVTN
+266 AMVVRRIVTN

-333 AIAMLNDILSA
+333 AVAMLNDILSA

-351 ALILAVAYILGRW
+351 ALILALAYILGRW

-369 TNILT
+369 TNILR

-389 PKQPVRVM
+389 KQPLRLTP
-397 SPPVRPLDP
+397 SSSDP
-406 EATILQ
+406 DATILQ
-412 EPELPARTPSEF
+412 EPEVPTRTPSEF

-431 GILLFAVVAATDVL
+431 GIMLFAVVAATDVL
-445 RIPALTAIVSGI
+445 GIPALTAIVSGI

-489 TRQARLLGQTA
+489 TRQARLLGQAA

-508 SALALQQM
+508 AALALQQM

>member
-10 QPTWARIA
+10 RPISGPIA
-18 AQSDGLRP
+18 GLSDRL
-26 ATLRIFAQAQP
+26 LAQAQP
-37 ANPLADAERGINNF
+37 ANPLAQAERGINNLF
-51 IQGSNLENLIWAV
+51 QGSNIENLLWAV
-64 GILLIGLIVSAL
+64 GILLVGLIVSAV
-76 VSSVVG
+76 VSSIVG

-100 RPEGAGSPQV
+100 RPEGAETPQV
-110 EKWISAAVF
+110 EKWISTAVF
-119 WIIFIFFLVAFFNRL
+119 WIIFIFFLIAFFDRL

-147 NQIAT
+147 NQIT
-152 FLPKLAGALIWLG
+152 GFLPKLAGALIWLG
-165 IAWVLATVAKL
+165 IAWVLATVAKM

-190 LNQEVGTAPTER
+190 LNQEVGAAPSER

-221 FLPLILE
+221 FLPLILDSLE
-228 ALQLQQALL
+228 MQQALL

-266 AQVVRRIVTN
+266 AMVVRRIVTN

-282 ADSLGARFGI
+282 ADGLGARFGI

-299 SLSWIVGTI
+299 SLSWIAGTI

-317 AIAALNALDI
+317 AIAALNALEI

-333 AIAMLNDILSA
+333 AVAMLNDILGA

-351 ALILAVAYILGRW
+351 ALILALAYLLGRW

-389 PKQPVRVM
+389 PKQSLRL
-397 SPPVRPLDP
+397 PPSSIDP

-412 EPELPARTPSEF
+412 EPELPARTPSEL

-431 GILLFAVVAATDVL
+431 GIMLFAVVAATDVL
-445 RIPALTAIVSGI
+445 QIPALTAIVSGI
-457 VLVAGRVLSGLV
+457 VLVAGRVLAGLV

-553 IREWLASFKQDKTPR
+553 IRELLASFKQDKTPR
-568 L
+568 S

>member
-10 QPTWARIA
+10 QPISGPIA
-18 AQSDGLRP
+18 ALSD
-26 ATLRIFAQAQP
+26 RILAQAQP
-37 ANPLADAERGINNF
+37 ANPLAQTQRGINNF
-51 IQGSNLENLIWAV
+51 IQNSNLENLLWAV
-64 GILLIGLIVSAL
+64 GILLVGLIVSAL

-100 RPEGAGSPQV
+100 RPEAAGSPQV
-110 EKWISAAVF
+110 EKWISTAVF
-119 WIIFIFFLVAFFNRL
+119 WIIFIFFLIAFFDRL

-147 NQIAT
+147 NQIT
-152 FLPKLAGALIWLG
+152 GFLPKLAAALIWLG
-165 IAWVLATVAKL
+165 IAWVLATVAKM
-176 AVSRVMRTFSVDER
+176 AISRVMRTFNVDER
-190 LNQEVGTAPTER
+190 LNQEVGTASSER

-221 FLPLILE
+221 FLPLILDSLE
-228 ALQLQQALL
+228 MQQALL

-249 IPKILEAVLIG
+249 IPKILEALLIG

-266 AQVVRRIVTN
+266 AMVVRRIVTN

-292 SRTSGGQ
+292 SRAAGGQ

-333 AIAMLNDILSA
+333 AVAMLNDILSA

-369 TNILT
+369 TNILR

-389 PKQPVRVM
+389 KQPLRLTP
-397 SPPVRPLDP
+397 SSIDP
-406 EATILQ
+406 DATILQ
-412 EPELPARTPSEF
+412 EPEVPSRTPSEF

-445 RIPALTAIVSGI
+445 GIPALTAIVSGI

-489 TRQARLLGQTA
+489 TRQARLLGQAA

-508 SALALQQM
+508 AALALQQM

>member
-10 QPTWARIA
+10 QPISGPIA
-18 AQSDGLRP
+18 ALSD
-26 ATLRIFAQAQP
+26 RILAQAQP
-37 ANPLADAERGINNF
+37 ANPLAQTQRGINNF
-51 IQGSNLENLIWAV
+51 IQNSNLENLLWAV
-64 GILLIGLIVSAL
+64 GILLVGLIVSAL

-100 RPEGAGSPQV
+100 RPEAAGSPQV
-110 EKWISAAVF
+110 EKWISTAVF
-119 WIIFIFFLVAFFNRL
+119 WIIFIFFLIAFFDRL

-147 NQIAT
+147 NQIT
-152 FLPKLAGALIWLG
+152 GFLPKLAGALIWLG
-165 IAWVLATVAKL
+165 IAWVLATVAKMAL
-176 AVSRVMRTFSVDER
+176 SRVMRTFNVDER
-190 LNQEVGTAPTER
+190 LNQEVVGTASSER

-221 FLPLILE
+221 FLPLILDSLE
-228 ALQLQQALL
+228 MQQALL

-266 AQVVRRIVTN
+266 AMVVRRIVTN

-333 AIAMLNDILSA
+333 AVAMLNDILSA

-351 ALILAVAYILGRW
+351 ALILALAYILGRW

-369 TNILT
+369 TNILR

-389 PKQPVRVM
+389 KQPLRLTP
-397 SPPVRPLDP
+397 SSSDP
-406 EATILQ
+406 DATILQ
-412 EPELPARTPSEF
+412 EPEVPTRTPSEF

-431 GILLFAVVAATDVL
+431 GIMLFAVVAATDVL
-445 RIPALTAIVSGI
+445 GIPALTAIVSGI

-489 TRQARLLGQTA
+489 TRQARLLGQAA

-508 SALALQQM
+508 AALALQQM

-568 L
+568 S

>member
-1 MNETWQEIT
+1 MNEIWQEMT

-18 AQSDGLRP
+18 VVSDRL
-26 ATLRIFAQAQP
+26 LAQAPP
-37 ANPLADAERGINNF
+37 APNPLTDAERGINNF
-51 IQGSNLENLIWAV
+51 VQSSNIENLIWAI

-76 VSSVVG
+76 VSSLVG

-100 RPEGAGSPQV
+100 RPDGESAPQV

-119 WIIFIFFLVAFFNRL
+119 WIIFIFFLIAFFNRL

-147 NQIAT
+147 NQIASA
-152 FLPKLAGALIWLG
+152 LPKLAKALIFLG
-165 IAWVLATVAKL
+165 IAWVLATIAKL
-176 AVSRVMRTFSVDER
+176 ALSRAMRTFSVDER
-190 LNQEVGTAPTER
+190 LNQQVGTAPSES

-209 VANALY
+209 LANALY

-228 ALQLQQALL
+228 SLELQQALL

-249 IPKILEAVLIG
+249 IPKILEALLIG

-266 AQVVRRIVTN
+266 AQVVQRIVTN

-292 SRTSGGQ
+292 SRTAGGQ
-299 SLSWIVGTI
+299 SLSWIVGTV

-333 AIAMLNDILSA
+333 AIAMLNTILGA
-344 VPKIFTA
+344 IPNIFTA
-351 ALILAVAYILGRW
+351 AIIVVVAYILGRW
-364 VGDLV
+364 IGDLV

-389 PKQPVRVM
+389 KQPL
-397 SPPVRPLDP
+397 SIAQNQLDRD
-406 EATILQ
+406 ATVLQ
-412 EPELPARTPSEF
+412 SEPGIPARTPSEF

-431 GILLFAVVAATDVL
+431 GIILFAVVAATDVL

-457 VLVAGRVLSGLV
+457 VLVAGRVLSGLI

-489 TRQARLLGQTA
+489 TRQARLLGQAA
-500 RIAIIAFV
+500 RIAVIAFV
-508 SALALQQM
+508 LALALQQM

-545 GREIAADQ
+545 GRDIASEQ
-553 IREWLASFKQDKTPR
+553 IREWLAAFKQDKTPR
-568 L
+568 S

>member
-1 MNETWQEIT
+1 MTENLQEIT
-10 QPTWARIA
+10 QPAWAQIAVLSDRI
-18 AQSDGLRP
+18 L
-26 ATLRIFAQAQP
+26 AQAPP
-37 ANPLADAERGINNF
+37 ASNPLTEAERGINNLF
-51 IQGSNLENLIWAV
+51 QGSNIENLIWAI

-76 VSSVVG
+76 ASSLVG

-100 RPEGAGSPQV
+100 NPDEEGSPQV

-119 WIIFIFFLVAFFNRL
+119 WIIFIFFLVAFFNKL

-147 NQIAT
+147 DQIAGS
-152 FLPKLAGALIWLG
+152 LPKLAKALIFLG

-176 AVSRVMRTFSVDER
+176 ALSRAMRTFKIDER
-190 LNQEVGTAPTER
+190 LNQQVGSAPSEN
-202 PLLLSDT
+202 PLLLSNT
-209 VANALY
+209 LANALY

-228 ALQLQQALL
+228 SLELQQALL
-237 PVNNLLNQILAA
+237 PVNNLLNQILGA

-266 AQVVRRIVTN
+266 AQVVRQIVTN

-282 ADSLGARFGI
+282 ADSVGARFGI
-292 SRTSGGQ
+292 SRTNGGQ

-317 AIAALNALDI
+317 AIASLNALGI
-327 QAISQP
+327 EAISQP
-333 AIAMLNDILSA
+333 AIAMLNTISLA
-344 VPKIFTA
+344 IPNIFTA
-351 ALILAVAYILGRW
+351 GIILTIAYFLGRW
-364 VGDLV
+364 IGDLV

-381 FSWLGVQP
+381 FSWLGMQQ
-389 PKQPVRVM
+389 KQTLRIAPSNSM
-397 SPPVRPLDP
+397 DDSD
-406 EATILQ
+406 ATILQ
-412 EPELPARTPSEF
+412 AEPELPPRTPSEV

-431 GILLFAVVAATDVL
+431 GILLFAVVAATEVL
-445 RIPALTAIVSGI
+445 KIPALTAIVSGI
-457 VLVAGRVLSGLV
+457 VLVAGKVLSGLV
-469 VFAIGLYLANLAFS
+469 VFAIGLYLANLAFT

-545 GREIAADQ
+545 GRDVASEQ
-553 IREWLASFKQDKTPR
+553 IREWLAAFKQDKTPR
-568 L
+568 S

>member
-10 QPTWARIA
+10 QPISGPIA
-18 AQSDGLRP
+18 ALSD
-26 ATLRIFAQAQP
+26 RILAQAQP
-37 ANPLADAERGINNF
+37 ANPLVQTQRGINNF
-51 IQGSNLENLIWAV
+51 IQNSNLENLLWAV
-64 GILLIGLIVSAL
+64 GILLVGLIVSAV

-100 RPEGAGSPQV
+100 RPEAAGSPQV
-110 EKWISAAVF
+110 EKWISTAVF
-119 WIIFIFFLVAFFNRL
+119 WIIFVFFLIAFFDRL

-147 NQIAT
+147 NQIT
-152 FLPKLAGALIWLG
+152 GFLPKLAAALIWLG
-165 IAWVLATVAKL
+165 IAWVLATVAKM
-176 AVSRVMRTFSVDER
+176 AISRVMRTFSVDER
-190 LNQEVGTAPTER
+190 LNQEVGTASSER

-221 FLPLILE
+221 FLPLILDSLE
-228 ALQLQQALL
+228 MQQALL

-266 AQVVRRIVTN
+266 AMVVRRIVTN

-282 ADSLGARFGI
+282 ADGLGARFGI

-333 AIAMLNDILSA
+333 AVAMLNDILLA

-369 TNILT
+369 TNILR

-389 PKQPVRVM
+389 KQPLRLTP
-397 SPPVRPLDP
+397 SSSDP
-406 EATILQ
+406 DATVLQ
-412 EPELPARTPSEF
+412 EPEVATRTPSEF

-431 GILLFAVVAATDVL
+431 GIMLFAVVAATDVL
-445 RIPALTAIVSGI
+445 GIPALTAIVSGI

-489 TRQARLLGQTA
+489 TRQARLLGQAA

>member
-10 QPTWARIA
+10 QPISGPIA
-18 AQSDGLRP
+18 ALSD
-26 ATLRIFAQAQP
+26 RILAQAQSG
-37 ANPLADAERGINNF
+37 NPLADAERGFNNF
-51 IQGSNLENLIWAV
+51 IQGSNLGNLIGAI
-64 GILLIGLIVSAL
+64 GILLVGLIVSAL

-100 RPEGAGSPQV
+100 RPEGGAGAPQV

-119 WIIFIFFLVAFFNRL
+119 WIIFIFFLVAFLNQL
-134 NLTAVSQPLNTFL
+134 NLTTVSQPLNTFL
-147 NQIAT
+147 TQIT
-152 FLPKLAGALIWLG
+152 GFLPKLAAGLIWLA
-165 IAWVLATVAKL
+165 IAWVLATVAKM

-190 LNQEVGTAPTER
+190 LNQEVGNASSER

-209 VANALY
+209 VATAVY

-221 FLPLILE
+221 FLPLILDSLE
-228 ALQLQQALL
+228 MQQALL

-266 AQVVRRIVTN
+266 AMVVRRIVTN

-292 SRTSGGQ
+292 SRTAGGQ

-333 AIAMLNDILSA
+333 AVAMLNDILSA
-344 VPKIFTA
+344 IPKIFTA
-351 ALILAVAYILGRW
+351 GLILALAYILGRW

-369 TNILT
+369 TNILR

-389 PKQPVRVM
+389 KQPLRLTP
-397 SPPVRPLDP
+397 SSIDP
-406 EATILQ
+406 DATLLQ
-412 EPELPARTPSEF
+412 EPEVPARTPSEF

-431 GILLFAVVAATDVL
+431 GIMLFAVVAATDVL
-445 RIPALTAIVSGI
+445 GIPALTAIVSGI

-489 TRQARLLGQTA
+489 TRQARLLGQAA

>member
-10 QPTWARIA
+10 QPISGPIA
-18 AQSDGLRP
+18 ALSDGLRP
-26 ATLRIFAQAQP
+26 ATLRLLAQAQP
-37 ANPLADAERGINNF
+37 APNPLSEAERGLNNLF
-51 IQGSNLENLIWAV
+51 VGSNIENLIWAV

-76 VSSVVG
+76 VSSLVG

-100 RPEGAGSPQV
+100 RPEGEGSPPV
-110 EKWISAAVF
+110 EKWISTAVF
-119 WIIFIFFLVAFFNRL
+119 WIVFIFFLVAFFNRL

-147 NQIAT
+147 NQIT
-152 FLPKLAGALIWLG
+152 GFLPKLAGALILLG
-165 IAWVLATVAKL
+165 IAWVLATIAKL
-176 AVSRVMRTFSVDER
+176 ALSRAMRTFNVDER
-190 LNQEVGTAPTER
+190 LNQQVGTAPTER

-209 VANALY
+209 LANALY

-221 FLPLILE
+221 FLPSIL
-228 ALQLQQALL
+228 ATLQLQDALL

-249 IPKILEAVLIG
+249 IPKILEALLIG

-266 AQVVRRIVTN
+266 AQVVQRIVTN

-292 SRTSGGQ
+292 SRASGGQ
-299 SLSWIVGTI
+299 SLSWIVGTV

-364 VGDLV
+364 AGDLV

-389 PKQPVRVM
+389 KQPLRM
-397 SPPVRPLDP
+397 PAPSSIDP
-406 EATILQ
+406 DATVLQ
-412 EPELPARTPSEF
+412 EPPARTPSEF

-469 VFAIGLYLANLAFS
+469 VFAIGLYLANLAFN

-489 TRQARLLGQTA
+489 TRQARLLGQAA

-508 SALALQQM
+508 LALALQQM

>member
-10 QPTWARIA
+10 QPISGPIA
-18 AQSDGLRP
+18 ALSD
-26 ATLRIFAQAQP
+26 RILAQAQSG
-37 ANPLADAERGINNF
+37 NPLTDAERGFNNF
-51 IQGSNLENLIWAV
+51 IQGSNLGNLIGAV
-64 GILLIGLIVSAL
+64 GILLVGLIVSAL

-100 RPEGAGSPQV
+100 RPEGGAGAPQV

-119 WIIFIFFLVAFFNRL
+119 WIIFIFFLVAFLNQL
-134 NLTAVSQPLNTFL
+134 NLTTVSQPLNTFL
-147 NQIAT
+147 TQIT
-152 FLPKLAGALIWLG
+152 GFLPKLAAGLIWLA
-165 IAWVLATVAKL
+165 IAWVLATVAKM

-190 LNQEVGTAPTER
+190 LNQEVGTASSER

-209 VANALY
+209 VANAVY

-221 FLPLILE
+221 FLPLILDSLE
-228 ALQLQQALL
+228 MQQALL

-266 AQVVRRIVTN
+266 AMVVRRIVTN

-292 SRTSGGQ
+292 SRTTGGQ

-333 AIAMLNDILSA
+333 AVAMLNDILSA

-369 TNILT
+369 TNILR

-389 PKQPVRVM
+389 KQPLRLTP
-397 SPPVRPLDP
+397 SSIDP
-406 EATILQ
+406 DATVLQ

-431 GILLFAVVAATDVL
+431 GIMLFAVVAATDVL
-445 RIPALTAIVSGI
+445 GIPALTAIVSGI

-489 TRQARLLGQTA
+489 TRQARLLGQAA

>member
-10 QPTWARIA
+10 QPISGPIA
-18 AQSDGLRP
+18 ALSD
-26 ATLRIFAQAQP
+26 RILAQAQP
-37 ANPLADAERGINNF
+37 GNALTDAERGINNF
-51 IQGSNLENLIWAV
+51 LQGSNIENLLWAV

-82 GLLKKTTIDN
+82 GLLKKTTLDN

-100 RPEGAGSPQV
+100 RPEGAGAPHV

-119 WIIFIFFLVAFFNRL
+119 WIIFVFFLIAFFNRL

-147 NQIAT
+147 NQIT
-152 FLPKLAGALIWLG
+152 GFLPKLAGALIWLG
-165 IAWVLATVAKL
+165 IAWVLATVAKM
-176 AVSRVMRTFSVDER
+176 AVSRAMRAFSVDER
-190 LNQEVGTAPTER
+190 LNQEVGTAPSER

-209 VANALY
+209 LANALY

-221 FLPLILE
+221 FLPLILDSLE
-228 ALQLQQALL
+228 MQQALL

-249 IPKILEAVLIG
+249 IPKILEAVVIG

-266 AQVVRRIVTN
+266 AMVVRRIVTN

-333 AIAMLNDILSA
+333 AIAMLNTILGA
-344 VPKIFTA
+344 LPNIFTA
-351 ALILAVAYILGRW
+351 ALILAVAYMLGRW
-364 VGDLV
+364 ISDLV

-381 FSWLGVQP
+381 FSWLGVQQ
-389 PKQPVRVM
+389 PKQRLRL
-397 SPPVRPLDP
+397 PPSSIDP
-406 EATILQ
+406 DATILQ

-431 GILLFAVVAATDVL
+431 GIMLFAVVAATDVL

-457 VLVAGRVLSGLV
+457 VLVAGRVLAGLV

>member
-10 QPTWARIA
+10 QPISGPIVAL
-18 AQSDGLRP
+18 SDRL
-26 ATLRIFAQAQP
+26 LAQAQVAP
-37 ANPLADAERGINNF
+37 NPLSEAERGLNNLF
-51 IQGSNLENLIWAV
+51 AGKDIENLVWAI

-76 VSSVVG
+76 VSSLVG

-100 RPEGAGSPQV
+100 RPEGEGSPQV

-147 NQIAT
+147 NQIAGA
-152 FLPKLAGALIWLG
+152 LPKLAKALIFLG
-165 IAWVLATVAKL
+165 IAWVVATVAKL
-176 AVSRVMRTFSVDER
+176 ALSRAMRTFGVDER
-190 LNQEVGTAPTER
+190 LNQQVGTAPTET

-209 VANALY
+209 LANALY

-221 FLPLILE
+221 FLPLVLE
-228 ALQLQQALL
+228 SLDLQQALL

-266 AQVVRRIVTN
+266 AQVVQRIVTN

-292 SRTSGGQ
+292 SRSSGGQ
-299 SLSWIVGTI
+299 SLSWIIGTI

-327 QAISQP
+327 QAISLP
-333 AIAMLNDILSA
+333 AIAMLNTILGA
-344 VPKIFTA
+344 LPNIFTA
-351 ALILAVAYILGRW
+351 AIILAVAYILGRW
-364 VGDLV
+364 IGDLV

-381 FSWLGVQP
+381 FSWLGMQ
-389 PKQPVRVM
+389 PKQPLQLP
-397 SPPVRPLDP
+397 SSSSTDP
-406 EATILQ
+406 DATVLQ
-412 EPELPARTPSEF
+412 EPDVPARTPSQLL
-424 VGIVVQV
+424 GIVVQV
-431 GILLFAVVAATDVL
+431 GIMLFAVVAATDVL
-445 RIPALTAIVSGI
+445 KIPALTAIVSGI

-500 RIAIIAFV
+500 RIAVIAFV
-508 SALALQQM
+508 GALALQQM

-545 GREIAADQ
+545 GREIAADEL
-553 IREWLASFKQDKTPR
+553 RGWLAAFKQDKTPR